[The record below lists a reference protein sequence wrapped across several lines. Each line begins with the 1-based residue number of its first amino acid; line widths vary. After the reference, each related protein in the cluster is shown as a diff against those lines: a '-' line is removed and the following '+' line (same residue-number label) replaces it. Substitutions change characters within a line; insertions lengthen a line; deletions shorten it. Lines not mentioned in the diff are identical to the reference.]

1 MRKALIDMNDSC
13 LAWRT
18 PEEWL
23 ELKRI
28 AKAEITSED
37 PKFPIESALS
47 FGKGSGW
54 RAATIG
60 TQVIRLI
67 FDEPTES
74 SANQAGILRGRNR
87 ANPAVHASL
96 GMRSERS
103 VQRNSSPA
111 VELQSARLNLRDR
124 RLLGWSQSGRRVG
137 VVPDTG
143 PRCETGV
150 RDTGRSAPRRVTQFG
165 RYGLHKRAI
174 RADQL
179 CASAAICALEAA
191 ATARRIASKGGERSA
206 ACPLPGPQPPVVSP
220 PRSGS

>member
-67 FDEPTES
+67 FDEPTD
-74 SANQAGILRGRNR
+74 LRRIKLVFYEAETERTQQLTLRWACDPNDPSREIVRQQWNFSPRGSTCEIEDYSVDLK
-87 ANPAVHASL
+87 AVGVLELCLIPDL
-96 GMRSERS
+96 GA
-103 VQRNSSPA
+103 SPA
-111 VELQSARLNLRDR
+111 FATLDVLRL
-124 RLLGWSQSGRRVG
+124 
-137 VVPDTG
+137 
-143 PRCETGV
+143 
-150 RDTGRSAPRRVTQFG
+150 
-165 RYGLHKRAI
+165 
-174 RADQL
+174 
-179 CASAAICALEAA
+179 
-191 ATARRIASKGGERSA
+191 GG
-206 ACPLPGPQPPVVSP
+206 
-220 PRSGS
+220 

>member
-1 MRKALIDMNDSC
+1 MRKALMNDSC
-13 LAWRT
+13 LAGRT

-28 AKAEITSED
+28 AKVEITSED
-37 PKFPIESALS
+37 PKFPMESALS
-47 FGKGSGW
+47 FGKGCGW

-67 FDEPTES
+67 FDEPTD
-74 SANQAGILRGRNR
+74 LRRIKLVFYE
-87 ANPAVHASL
+87 AET
-96 GMRSERS
+96 ERTQQFTLRWACDPNDPS
-103 VQRNSSPA
+103 REIVRQQWNFSPRG
-111 VELQSARLNLRDR
+111 S
-124 RLLGWSQSGRRVG
+124 
-137 VVPDTG
+137 VPDTG